1 MVALNFPYLKILE
14 FCTVLL
20 TVLDANLMTVSGVNK
35 LVSKEW
41 PKLEVI
47 NFSIFDII
55 QLGIVSGIKD
65 WKLFYLL
72 CSISHRLPNS
82 LHVVSS
88 KLFRK
93 KLNNRN
99 RSKTTHRYAV
109 RSNKVS
115 LFKYDIFKNRFK
127 SNRK

>member
-1 MVALNFPYLKILE
+1 MVALNFPNLKILE

-65 WKLFYLL
+65 
-72 CSISHRLPNS
+72 
-82 LHVVSS
+82 
-88 KLFRK
+88 
-93 KLNNRN
+93 
-99 RSKTTHRYAV
+99 
-109 RSNKVS
+109 
-115 LFKYDIFKNRFK
+115 
-127 SNRK
+127 